1 MNTRRLTLACL
12 SALLIAGAAGAA
24 AAEFSMGGSG
34 AMAAQGESSPLDDT
48 SLAHSPGM
56 GSGERGAALGD
67 IGSGRY
73 VRGAESP
80 GQADLAPARDD
91 EHADSA
97 AVSSTPS
104 AGPRAVIPAAAPGVP
119 AKPRS
124 ANRWQS
130 LVPGAIK

>member
-12 SALLIAGAAGAA
+12 SVLLIAGAAGAA

-34 AMAAQGESSPLDDT
+34 VMSAQDEPAALDDT

-56 GSGERGAALGD
+56 GSGERSVGVGT

-91 EHADSA
+91 DHAESA
-97 AVSSTPS
+97 ATSTPS
-104 AGPRAVIPAAAPGVP
+104 AGPRAVIPAATPGVP